1 MTSGDAEKFRFA
13 IDRGGTFTDLYAEV
27 PDGHGGH
34 QRIVRK
40 LLSEDPDNYS
50 DAPREGIRRILQEF
64 TAEAHPPEKPVDC
77 SKIESI
83 RMGTTVATNALLER
97 KGTPCA
103 LLVTEGFADL
113 LEIGNQTRPAIFD
126 VKIRRPDT
134 LYTKVVEVP
143 ERAILARETDY
154 LPGEVLK
161 GRTGEEV
168 RVERPLDK
176 VTLKARLQQ
185 LLDEGISSVAILLM
199 HSYIYGDHEK
209 EVADLCRSMGFAHV
223 SASSEVL
230 AMAKAVAR
238 GHTVVA
244 DAYLTPTIRT
254 YLKNFC
260 DGFDRALTETDN
272 TRLLFMQ
279 SDGGLARMQDFTGH
293 KAILSG
299 PAGGVV
305 GFAKTTARALGSEVA
320 VVGFDMG
327 GTSTDVSRYDPRV
340 GFEHIYETVTAGV
353 TVQAPQLDITTV
365 AAGGGSL
372 LIYEHGLLCVGPE
385 SAGAHPGP
393 VCYRKKGGKL
403 AVTDANLVLGRLL
416 PSHFPRI
423 FGETQDQPLDTEASR
438 RALRKLSVE
447 MGLGDD
453 IDACAAGFIR
463 VANEAMC
470 RPIRNMTQMRGY
482 DVRTHVLACFG
493 GAGGQHACAMA
504 RALGIDT
511 VFVHR
516 FSGVL
521 SAFGLAL
528 ADEVVDKQVPAA
540 QEWQLAGPW
549 MDTLGELE
557 KEAISALER
566 AGHHGNIHTK
576 YFLNMR
582 YSGTDTSIMTAVED
596 SDNGDYQKAFERAYR
611 REYGFLMTGRELLID
626 DIRVRARAVK
636 EDGFEFTRP
645 PPTEEYEAEHDE
657 MASVYFE
664 GIGRV
669 EKTPVFLEA
678 NLKPGAVVRGPA
690 IIVQSTG
697 TIVVEPDCTAKV
709 NGDGDYVIDVKQLGG
724 GDEVMDL
731 EVADPIQLSIFS
743 HKFMSIAE
751 QMGRCLQRTAT
762 SVNVKDRLDFSCA
775 VFGPDGG
782 LIANA
787 PHIPVHLGAM
797 QEAVKIQLSLWEG
810 KLKHGDVLV
819 SNHPQLAGGSHLPDI
834 TVMTPVFGGGK
845 VAFVVASRGHH
856 ADVGGIEPG
865 SMPPNSTCLAEEGC
879 AIVTHKL
886 VSADQGFDEA
896 GITELLTTAGTRNL
910 EDNLADLRAQV
921 AANQQGISLVH
932 EMIVSY
938 GLDVVHAYMHH
949 IRENARQAVLGMLY
963 TWSKKHGTEGE
974 AEDSMD
980 DGSVIKLKVRLHQED
995 GAKRASAV
1003 FDFTGSG
1010 PEVVG
1015 NTNAPPAVTMSAVI
1029 YCLRC
1034 MVDSDIPLNQGCLEA
1049 VRVVL
1054 PQRGHCMLNPS
1065 PEAAVVGGNV
1075 VTSQRVVDVIFRA
1088 FQFCAASC
1096 GCMNNMTFGDATFG
1110 YYETVAG
1117 GSGAG
1122 PTWDGVSGVHTHMT
1136 NTRITD
1142 VEIMERRYPCIVRH
1156 FGLREGS
1163 GGDGVHR
1170 GGCGVLR
1177 ELEFIRPLHVSVLTE
1192 RRAKAPYGMAGGGS
1206 GMKGLNLWLK
1216 REAGQEVNIGGKR
1229 TVQMARG
1236 DRLRLL
1242 TPGGGGYGS

>member
-1 MTSGDAEKFRFA
+1 MSDGGKFRFA
-13 IDRGGTFTDLYAEV
+13 IDRGGTFTDVYAEV

-34 QRIVRK
+34 RKIVRK
-40 LLSEDPDNYS
+40 LLSEDPDNYP

-64 TAEAHPPEKPVDC
+64 TGKPHPAGEPVRC
-77 SKIESI
+77 GEIESI

-97 KGTPCA
+97 KGTTCA

-143 ERAILARETDY
+143 ERVVLARETDY
-154 LPGEVLK
+154 LPGRVVK

-168 RVERPLDK
+168 RIERPLD
-176 VTLKARLQQ
+176 VETLRARLQI
-185 LLDEGISSVAILLM
+185 LLDEGIQSVAILLM

-209 EVADLCRSMGFAHV
+209 EVAALCRSMGFAHV

-254 YLKNFC
+254 YLRNFC
-260 DGFDRALTETDN
+260 NGFERALVETDN

-305 GFAKTTARALGSEVA
+305 GFAKTTARALGNDTP

-327 GTSTDVSRYDPRV
+327 GTSTDVSRYDPKV

-372 LIYEHGLLCVGPE
+372 LTYEHGLLCVGPE

-393 VCYRKKGGKL
+393 VCYRKRGGKL
-403 AVTDANLVLGRLL
+403 AVTDANLVLGRLI

-423 FGETQDQPLDTEASR
+423 FGETQDQPLDVEASR
-438 RALRKLSVE
+438 AALGELAAQ

-482 DVRTHVLACFG
+482 DVRAHVLACFG

-504 RALGIDT
+504 RALGIET

-516 FSGVL
+516 FAGVL

-540 QEWQLAGPW
+540 QKWQANGPW
-549 MDTLGELE
+549 AETLAELE
-557 KEAISALER
+557 REAVRSLEK

-576 YFLNMR
+576 YYLNMR
-582 YSGTDTSIMTAVED
+582 YAGTDTAIMTAVED
-596 SDNGDYQKAFERAYR
+596 GDNGDYQRAFERAYQ
-611 REYGFLMTGRELLID
+611 REYGFLMVGRDLLID

-636 EDGFEFTRP
+636 EDAFEFTRP
-645 PPTEEYEAEHDE
+645 PSTEEYQAMPDE
-657 MASVYFE
+657 LTSAYFE
-664 GIGRV
+664 GHGRV
-669 EKTPVFLEA
+669 KDTPVFLEA
-678 NLKPGAVVRGPA
+678 NLKPGACVRGPA
-690 IIVQSTG
+690 IIVQTTG
-697 TIVVEPDCTAKV
+697 TIVIEPDCTARV
-709 NGDGDYVIDVKQLGG
+709 NGDGDYVVDVKQLG
-724 GDEVMDL
+724 DTNTLLNV

-797 QEAVKIQLSLWEG
+797 QEAVKIQLGLWEG
-810 KLKHGDVLV
+810 KLRHGDVLV

-834 TVMTPVFGGGK
+834 TVMTPVFEGDN

-856 ADVGGIEPG
+856 ADVGGVEPG
-865 SMPPNSTCLAEEGC
+865 SMPPNSTSLAQEGC

-886 VSADQGFDEA
+886 VCAEQGFDEV
-896 GITELLTTAGTRNL
+896 GITKLLTTAGTRNL

-932 EMIVSY
+932 EMVQTY
-938 GLDVVHAYMHH
+938 GLKVVHAYLHH
-949 IRENARQAVLGMLY
+949 IRENARQAVLSMLY
-963 TWSKKHGTEGE
+963 TWAEKHGMEGE
-974 AEDSMD
+974 AEDFMD
-980 DGSVIKLKVRLHQED
+980 DGSAIKLKVRLLKD
-995 GAKRASAV
+995 GGGGKRASAI
-1003 FDFTGSG
+1003 FDFTDSG

-1049 VRVVL
+1049 VQVVL
-1054 PQRGHCMLNPS
+1054 PERGQCMLNPS
-1065 PEAAVVGGNV
+1065 PTAAVVGGNV

-1088 FQFCAASC
+1088 FEFCAASC
-1096 GCMNNMTFGDATFG
+1096 GCMNNVTFGDETFG

-1122 PTWDGVSGVHTHMT
+1122 PTWNGVSGVHTHMT

-1142 VEIMERRYPCIVRH
+1142 VEIMERRYPCIVRR

-1163 GGDGVHR
+1163 GGEGAHS

-1177 ELEFIRPLHVSVLTE
+1177 ELEFVRALHVSVLTE
-1192 RRAKAPYGMAGGGS
+1192 RRARSPYGMAGGGC

-1216 REAGQEVNIGGKR
+1216 REAAQEVNIGGKR

-1236 DRLRLL
+1236 DRLRLM
-1242 TPGGGGYGS
+1242 TPGGGGYGRV